1 MRDIIIYYFLCKEN
15 DTCPAAEPLALTDRH
30 QRSYIAISVEA
41 KTDLVTVT
49 RTLKRVFKRNAY
61 SDRRIRSLYKEFKD
75 RSRLSTETCPRSGRP
90 CTSTDENHA
99 DILNELMAQRTW
111 TIDELVDV
119 MGISHGSVYLLL
131 KRGNYRKVGSI
142 WLPHQLSEQDVE
154 LRIAA
159 RKNLQWFGRNPR
171 MLGRIIAIDETYVRS
186 YSPLDRQQ
194 AREWRLPGE
203 EPYVFSLILIQ
214 IYFLSFLDLHK

>member
-1 MRDIIIYYFLCKEN
+1 M
-15 DTCPAAEPLALTDRH
+15 
-30 QRSYIAISVEA
+30 EA
-41 KTDLVTVT
+41 KTDLVTVK

-61 SDRRIRSLYKEFKD
+61 SDTRIKALYKEFLN
-75 RSRLSTETCPRSGRP
+75 RSRLFTETCPRSGRP

-131 KRGNYRKVGSI
+131 KRGSYRKVGSI
-142 WLPHQLSEQDVE
+142 WLPHQLSEDLE
-154 LRIAA
+154 LRIRAA
-159 RKNLQWFGRNPR
+159 RKNLQWFGKNPR

-194 AREWRLPGE
+194 AREWQLPGE
-203 EPYVFSLILIQ
+203 EPYVL
-214 IYFLSFLDLHK
+214 